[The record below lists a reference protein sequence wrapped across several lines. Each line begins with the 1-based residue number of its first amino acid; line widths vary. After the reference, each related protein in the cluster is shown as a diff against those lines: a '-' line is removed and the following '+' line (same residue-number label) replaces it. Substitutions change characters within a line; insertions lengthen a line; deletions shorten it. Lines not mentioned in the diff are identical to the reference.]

1 MTDGP
6 AQFLLEYR
14 MSSAGTTDL
23 ARMHN
28 VLLHALERLATA
40 SVSIRYIH
48 GLFVPD
54 DKRCL
59 YLLNAAD
66 PATIARAGDIAG
78 LPLTR
83 VQTVIDL
90 ASLPQPGA
98 RHHPTEG

>member
-14 MSSAGTTDL
+14 MSSAGKTDL

-28 VLLHALERLATA
+28 VLLHALARLAA
-40 SVSIRYIH
+40 AGVSIRYVH

-83 VQTVIDL
+83 VRTVIDL

-98 RHHPTEG
+98 RLHPTEG